1 MLKINDKIIDVY
13 TTEIKY
19 SNSQYNSDFGYS
31 PVITI
36 EYEQENKRGYISFF
50 LDFHEELNFNMLTNK
65 EYIDNP
71 SDINSKISMLE
82 IYDTKDF
89 IDYVDSSVLVS
100 FKDIIDNNIETKINI
115 DDGAIKVEFDGLL
128 YIKR

>member
-100 FKDIIDNNIETKINI
+100 VTVCSTISIFLTLPVISTYLPPD
-115 DDGAIKVEFDGLL
+115 FFLS
-128 YIKR
+128 